1 MQRLAVVIALLL
13 AASSALASDLSLA
26 VTYDKVVRA
35 GFQSEVTFTVHNPG
49 PDVARNVNVSITS
62 NDIEFQKLGSPADMP
77 VPSFLSFGA
86 RFTPAAA
93 GTITFTATLATNAPD
108 DLPANNVATATV
120 TVSTDP
126 DLFVVVHA
134 PVRQDLSLP
143 FTLDLFLGNTAK
155 TDAHDV
161 DLAVDVRPDVVVTSV
176 PSGCVNSA
184 AGHIACHPGLVR
196 AGQSALDPLYTFGM
210 VAPPDFGIGVI
221 IFNVA
226 ATETEHDFEPNN
238 NAQRITT
245 ALFRTFYVTSTANEG
260 EGTLRQA
267 ILDSDIGCLNVN
279 VPCAIGFRITEPS
292 PTPWKTIRITSPLPA
307 IDPVTPTF
315 RVDGTLQHALLGGG
329 NPDGPDI
336 EISAAGDN
344 VDDGL
349 TVGGCGVEI
358 AGLAINGFARNGVA
372 VIAAA
377 PTQCTG
383 LKTTLHH
390 LFVGTDPTGTT
401 ARPNLRGIA
410 TAVPNEGRF
419 TGPATNIHDC
429 VISGNLRSGVF
440 GLSGRLNVFRNRIG
454 VKAHTDEPLPNGNAG
469 VYVGPGGY
477 GSDIGSG
484 FFVSDNLT
492 NVIAFNGQMGV
503 AVAAGTG
510 DVAVRDNR
518 IWGNGGLGIDVAL
531 DGPQSSAVPVPVL
544 TLAHY
549 DPVAKQT
556 VIEGDVSAVF
566 FDMFGPRIDF
576 YANDAA
582 RSEGQRPLGT
592 PSAASP
598 NHFRFAVDGDL
609 TGQFITATATRVSF
623 VGFAKPATD
632 GTTEGFLTQ
641 TSEFSRPIE
650 VR

>member
-1 MQRLAVVIALLL
+1 MHRLALVTVLLL

-35 GFQSEVTFTVHNPG
+35 GFPAEVTFMVHNPG
-49 PDVARNVNVSITS
+49 PDVAKNVNVTISS

-77 VPSFLSFGA
+77 VPSFLPFAA
-86 RFTPAAA
+86 RFTPGGA
-93 GTITFTATLATNAPD
+93 GTITFTATLPANAPD
-108 DLPANNVATATV
+108 DLPANNVATATL

-126 DLFVVVHA
+126 DLFLVVQA
-134 PVRQDLSLP
+134 PVRQDLALP
-143 FTLDLFLGNTAK
+143 FTLDLSLGNTSK
-155 TDAHDV
+155 SDAHDV
-161 DLAVDVRPDVVVTSV
+161 DLTVDFRPDVVVTSV

-196 AGQSALDPLYTFGM
+196 AGQSALDPPYTFGM
-210 VAPPDFGIGVI
+210 VAPPDFGIGVL
-221 IFNVA
+221 IFNVVV
-226 ATETEHDFEPNN
+226 TEAEHDFNPNN
-238 NAQRITT
+238 NEQKPTT

-267 ILDSDIGCLNVN
+267 ILDSNIGCLNVN
-279 VPCAIGFRITEPS
+279 IPCAIGFRIAEPS
-292 PTPWKTIRITSPLPA
+292 PTPWKTIRVTSPLPA
-307 IDPVTPTF
+307 IVPVTPVF
-315 RVDGTLQHALLGGG
+315 RVDGTLQHVLLGGG

-336 EISAAGDN
+336 ETSAAGNN

-349 TVGGCGVEI
+349 TVGGCGVEVS
-358 AGLAINGFARNGVA
+358 GLAINGFARNGVA
-372 VIAAA
+372 VIADA
-377 PTQCTG
+377 PTQCG
-383 LKTTLHH
+383 IKATLHH
-390 LFVGTDPTGTT
+390 LFVGTDPTGSA

-410 TAVPNEGRF
+410 TAVPNDSQF
-419 TGPATNIHDC
+419 NSASTVIHDC

-440 GLSGRLNVFRNRIG
+440 GLSGRLSVFANRIG
-454 VKAHTDEPLPNGNAG
+454 VKAHADEPLPNGNAG

-484 FFVSDNLT
+484 FFLNGNAA

-503 AVAAGTG
+503 AVAASTG
-510 DVAVRDNR
+510 DVAIRDNR

-556 VIEGDVSAVF
+556 VIEGDVSSGI
-566 FDMFGPRIDF
+566 FDLFGPRIDF

-582 RSEGQRPLGT
+582 RSEGQRPLGS
-592 PSAASP
+592 PSTASQS
-598 NHFRFAVDGDL
+598 HFRFTVDGDL
-609 TGQFITATATRVSF
+609 TGQFITATSTHVRF

-632 GTTEGFLTQ
+632 GTTQGFLTQ